1 MFGIMTSIRNLPAHR
16 RPREKLVERGPE
28 GLNDEELIA
37 VLLRVGVRGKSA
49 VQLGK
54 ALVDR
59 FGLKG
64 LLTVKMD
71 DLKEVKGLGT
81 AKAAQLLAAFEL
93 AKRANDGP
101 SELALNN
108 AERVVNLLNDL
119 KTKTKEHFVAV
130 YLNAR
135 YRLLER
141 ELVSVGHLTGS
152 LVHPRE
158 VFKPALELSAAFV
171 ILAHN
176 HPSGDPAPSQD
187 DIGLTKR
194 LVEVGHLLDVPVL
207 DHLIICK
214 EEWVSLKELGII

>member
-1 MFGIMTSIRNLPAHR
+1 M
-16 RPREKLVERGPE
+16 ERGPA
-28 GLNDEELIA
+28 GLSDAELIA

-49 VQLGK
+49 IQLGEV
-54 ALVDR
+54 LVNK

-64 LLTVKMD
+64 LLTVKLD
-71 DLKEVKGLGT
+71 DLKEVRGLGT

-101 SELALNN
+101 SELPLNN

-119 KTKTKEHFVAV
+119 RLKKKEHFVAL

-135 YRLLER
+135 HRLLER

-176 HPSGDPAPSQD
+176 HPSGDLTPSQD

-194 LVEVGHLLDVPVL
+194 LVEVGQLLDVPIL
-207 DHLIICK
+207 DHIIIAK
-214 EEWVSLKELGII
+214 EEWVSMKELEFL

>member
-1 MFGIMTSIRNLPAHR
+1 MTSIKNLPSHR
-16 RPREKLVERGPE
+16 RPREKLVERGPA
-28 GLNDEELIA
+28 GLSDAELIA

-49 VQLGK
+49 IQLGEV
-54 ALVDR
+54 LVNK

-64 LLTVKMD
+64 LLTVKLD
-71 DLKEVKGLGT
+71 DLKEVRGLGT

-101 SELALNN
+101 SELPLNN

-119 KTKTKEHFVAV
+119 RLKKKEHFVAL

-135 YRLLER
+135 HRLLER

-176 HPSGDPAPSQD
+176 HPSGDLTPSQD

-194 LVEVGHLLDVPVL
+194 LVEVGQLLDVPIL
-207 DHLIICK
+207 DHIIIAK
-214 EEWVSLKELGII
+214 EEWVSMKELEFL